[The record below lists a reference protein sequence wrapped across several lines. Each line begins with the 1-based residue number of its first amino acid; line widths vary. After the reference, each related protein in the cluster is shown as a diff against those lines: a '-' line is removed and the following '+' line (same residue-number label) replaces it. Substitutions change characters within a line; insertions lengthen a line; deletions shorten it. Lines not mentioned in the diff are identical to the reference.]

1 MKSFKKQFDK
11 FVKKYP
17 NWSSYLC
24 FAEVLRHHK
33 YTREKIKYWF
43 NKLVDP
49 DDYAREEKK
58 QIIDY
63 LANMSNPE
71 S

>member
-1 MKSFKKQFDK
+1 MKSFEERYNK
-11 FVKKYP
+11 FAERFP

-24 FAEVLRHHK
+24 FAEVVKHHK
-33 YTREKIKYWF
+33 YNRGKINYWF

-49 DDYAREEKK
+49 DDYSRKEKK

-63 LANMSNPE
+63 LVNMSNPD